1 MGQRVAQKIWDT
13 LSDDYKTIRNLDTFK
28 INMKKWKAENCS
40 CRLCK
45 VYIDRV
51 GFLLKS

>member
-1 MGQRVAQKIWDT
+1 MWDI
-13 LSDDYKTIRNLDTFK
+13 LRDDYKTIENVDTFK
-28 INMKKWKAENCS
+28 IKIKKRKTENFP

-51 GFLLKS
+51 GFL